1 MSDIAVIYK
10 SHYGFTEAYARWIA
24 EDLSADLLEA
34 GAVRAADLAPYRVL
48 VFGGGLYAGG
58 VGVLPLLTKH
68 FGLLK
73 DKALYLFTVGAAD
86 VADPKNIASIRRSLA
101 KVLTPEML
109 DRVRLFH
116 FRGGLRYSEMSLLHR
131 TMMSM
136 LRGKLLKTPED
147 RFRPEDRMFL
157 ETYGQDVSFLDRDAI
172 APLVQEIR
180 QLCEKE
186 RAQ

>member
-10 SHYGFTEAYARWIA
+10 SHYGFAEAYARWIA
-24 EDLSADLLEA
+24 GDLSADLLEA
-34 GAVRAADLAPYRVL
+34 GTVRAGDLAPYRVL

-58 VGVLPLLTKH
+58 VGVLPLLTKN
-68 FGLLK
+68 FSLLK

-86 VADPKNIASIRRSLA
+86 VADPGNIASIRRSLA
-101 KVLTPEML
+101 KALTPEML
-109 DRVRLFH
+109 ARVRLFH

>member
-10 SHYGFTEAYARWIA
+10 SHYGFAEAYARWIA
-24 EDLSADLLEA
+24 GDLSADLLEA
-34 GAVRAADLAPYRVL
+34 GTVRAGDLAPYRVL
-48 VFGGGLYAGG
+48 VFGVGLYAGG
-58 VGVLPLLTKH
+58 VGVLPLLTKN
-68 FGLLK
+68 FSLLK

-86 VADPKNIASIRRSLA
+86 VADPGNIASIRRSLA
-101 KVLTPEML
+101 KALTPEML
-109 DRVRLFH
+109 ARVRLFH

-147 RFRPEDRMFL
+147 RFRPEDRIFL

-172 APLVQEIR
+172 APLVQ
-180 QLCEKE
+180 
-186 RAQ
+186 